1 MIDGK
6 EVIRKIIESHPAQ
19 EPARNFIGTDDQI
32 KKWINDSY
40 DKICKSPGGS
50 GDDRLGMSLSKL
62 SWNDDALDAA
72 PMSLAVPTPA
82 SPPATLSFNA
92 DHAWD
97 MVVLA
102 ARASRYE

>member
-6 EVIRKIIESHPAQ
+6 KVISGIIKSHS
-19 EPARNFIGTDDQI
+19 IGVPVRDFLVTDGQI
-32 KKWINDSY
+32 KQWVNDSY
-40 DKICKSPGGS
+40 EKTYKGPGVFP
-50 GDDRLGMSLSKL
+50 LSKL
-62 SWNDDALDAA
+62 SWNDDALDSVPLPPVA
-72 PMSLAVPTPA
+72 PSAPVTPA
-82 SPPATLSFNA
+82 FNA

>member
-6 EVIRKIIESHPAQ
+6 AVIRKIIEGHPAQ
-19 EPARNFIGTDDQI
+19 EPAQNFIGTDDQI

-40 DKICKSPGGS
+40 EKVCKVPWINPSTGV
-50 GDDRLGMSLSKL
+50 LSEPL
-62 SWNDDALDAA
+62 
-72 PMSLAVPTPA
+72 PTTSSA
-82 SPPATLSFNA
+82 PATPSLDT